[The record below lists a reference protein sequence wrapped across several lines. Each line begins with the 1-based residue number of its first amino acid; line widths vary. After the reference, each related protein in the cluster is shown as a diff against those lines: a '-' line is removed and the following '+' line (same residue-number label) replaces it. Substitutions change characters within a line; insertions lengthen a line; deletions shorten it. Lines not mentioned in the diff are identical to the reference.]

1 MTNMTAAREV
11 VARQF
16 SNVTD
21 VDEQVLRGEKVHGD
35 KCYAI
40 AYVDLA
46 DDIVQ
51 RASHLREFQE
61 RVLGDDFFESPEQLR
76 WNNYLYL
83 VAGPHSIASDGF
95 EAAKSMIE
103 ADKDYARKRVV
114 SESELVQLL
123 GDSKLFDVEH
133 AEPFE
138 DVVGVWATKLAA
150 GGLDSLLDKPVPR
163 TDVVERIGQRKAAR
177 LNTPSKAKPLDPRDQ
192 DFTQA
197 HLDRLEITRFRQVH
211 DGQTYTFGAVTLIVG
226 PNGSGK
232 TSLLEAIEYLYCGHN
247 RRPAIAG
254 TLKVKGALRRL
265 DDGKHFEIASTTD
278 TARIKARCLAW
289 YRRAEHQAKSIIDG
303 FTRYNFLDTDAAFRI
318 STELEPG
325 DISKDLSRL
334 LIGAEAST
342 LWEYIGKINGDLETA
357 WKKTTD
363 RIVLERERTTMLESE
378 IRELKAVPSQAK
390 SLAKTFRGALE
401 GIGWRDVKL
410 ASDELVNASERRELE
425 ELAGWLSELLALP
438 IPGAQTKNGIRKRI
452 AAIEHAIAIAAPAE
466 EKREA
471 VQGRIKAG
479 TNSAAV
485 IDTEVGHLNNWL
497 AYCSA
502 EYPKALLVRQVARDA
517 IETARQRL
525 GGLLGVELPEISEA
539 MGRASVADA
548 EVNAQRLATSAMASI
563 VSLEAAEKGFGIL
576 EAAHAQASQ
585 QLKSA
590 AMVLLQNGHSSRA
603 CPVCGTDHEPNE
615 LLAKINGITSG
626 AISSEP
632 LQQLQKDLANARGEL
647 VEVRQT
653 LAVIAFMR
661 QIVTQLGLSVAQ
673 PIGEIVESFGG
684 AKNEYQRAEAAL
696 ESALAHV
703 ASLEKSGLSERAF
716 NTLRSKVKPLFTDND
731 EFELV
736 IVAAKVRDAL
746 VDARDALEAE
756 LLNLRLEHD
765 EHANQIRSAAH
776 ALESVLWPFDFPK
789 EPSYRTLTDMLA
801 QVEAMHALVAKVAA
815 RIDITDDHRFA
826 DVQVGTAGII
836 EAFDRALYATT
847 TEVSTSHSLTAKEA
861 TLVQAQARVHSLNE
875 IMGNQ
880 RSALDVLE
888 ALIINSSLEGATR
901 DALDGIRLQI
911 NDVFSRIHSPR
922 EYEYAGTNE
931 RLLQTCDGLTS
942 RTLEEVS
949 TGQRAA
955 FALSIFL
962 ALNLTAQSAPPLVLI
977 DDPIAHI
984 DDLNALSFLDYLRD
998 LAVHSQRQ
1006 IFFATADSRIAALFE
1021 KKFAFLGP
1029 GEFRK
1034 IELARRHEA

>member
-21 VDEQVLRGEKVHGD
+21 VDELVLRGEKVHGD
-35 KCYAI
+35 TCYAI

-83 VAGPHSIASDGF
+83 VAGPRSIASDGF

-150 GGLDSLLDKPVPR
+150 GGLDTLLDKPVPR
-163 TDVVERIGQRKAAR
+163 TDVVERIGKRNAAR
-177 LNTPSKAKPLDPRDQ
+177 VNTPSKAKPLDPRDQ

-197 HLDRLEITRFRQVH
+197 RLNRLEVIRFRQVH

-254 TLKVKGALRRL
+254 TLKVKGSLRRL
-265 DDGKHFEIASTTD
+265 DNGKQFEISSTTD

-303 FTRYNFLDTDAAFRI
+303 FTRYNFLDTDSAFRI

-342 LWEYIGKINGDLETA
+342 LWEYIGKINGDLENA

-378 IRELKAVPSQAK
+378 IREYKAVPSQAK
-390 SLAKTFRGALE
+390 SLSKTFRGALK
-401 GIGWRDVKL
+401 GIGWREAKSQ
-410 ASDELVNASERRELE
+410 SDELVDASERRELE
-425 ELAGWLSELLALP
+425 ELAEWLSELLALP
-438 IPGAQTKNGIRKRI
+438 IPGAQTKDGIRKRI
-452 AAIEHAIAIAAPAE
+452 AQIEHAMAIAAPAE
-466 EKREA
+466 ERREA
-471 VQGRIKAG
+471 AQGRIKAG
-479 TNSAAV
+479 TNSAAA

-502 EYPKALLVRQVARDA
+502 EYPKALLVREAMRDA
-517 IETARQRL
+517 AETARQRL
-525 GGLLGVELPEISEA
+525 GGQLGVELPEINDV
-539 MGRASVADA
+539 MGRTSVDDA
-548 EVNAQRLATSAMASI
+548 EVNAQRLAASAKASI
-563 VSLEAAEKGFGIL
+563 ESLEAAEKGFGIL

-590 AMVLLQNGHSSRA
+590 ALVLFQNGQATRA
-603 CPVCGTDHEPNE
+603 CPVCGTEHEPNE
-615 LLAKINGITSG
+615 LLAKINGITTG
-626 AISSEP
+626 TISSEP
-632 LQQLQKDLANARGEL
+632 LQRLETDLANARGEL
-647 VEVRQT
+647 AAVRAT
-653 LAVIAFMR
+653 LEAIAVIRKLA
-661 QIVTQLGLSVAQ
+661 IQLGLSVAQ
-673 PIGEIVESFGG
+673 PISEIVGSFGR
-684 AKNEYQRAEAAL
+684 AKNVYEGAEAAL
-696 ESALAHV
+696 ESALARV
-703 ASLEKSGLSERAF
+703 ATLEKSGLSERAF
-716 NTLRSKVKPLFTDND
+716 NTLRSKVKPSFAETD

-736 IVAAKVRDAL
+736 SVATRGRDAR
-746 VDARDALEAE
+746 VHARDTLESG
-756 LLNLRLEHD
+756 LVKLRLEHD
-765 EHANQIRSAAH
+765 EHANQIRSAVH
-776 ALESVLWPFDFPK
+776 ALESVLWPIVPK
-789 EPSYRTLTDMLA
+789 EPNFRALTDMLA
-801 QVEAMHALVAKVAA
+801 QVELMNALVAKVAA
-815 RIDITDDHRFA
+815 RINIADDQRFA
-826 DVQVGTAGII
+826 DVQIGIAGII
-836 EAFDRALYATT
+836 DAFDRALHAAT
-847 TEVSTSHSLTAKEA
+847 TEVSASHTLTAKEA
-861 TLVQAQARVHSLNE
+861 TLLQTQARVVSLNE
-875 IMGNQ
+875 IISNQ
-880 RSALDVLE
+880 RSALNVLE
-888 ALIINSSLEGATR
+888 ELTINSSLEGATH
-901 DALDGIRLQI
+901 DALEGIRQQI

-931 RLLQTCDGLTS
+931 RLLQTRNGLTS
-942 RTLEEVS
+942 HTLEEVS

-1006 IFFATADSRIAALFE
+1006 IFFATADSRIASLFE
-1021 KKFAFLGP
+1021 KKFAFLGA

-1034 IELARRHEA
+1034 IELTRRHEA